1 MSFKLVSFFYIYLT
15 LSINNHQSPL
25 VVSWDS
31 A

>member
-1 MSFKLVSFFYIYLT
+1 LT